1 MKHWWQSRTVWISA
15 VEVLGGIIGL
25 VFDGL
30 ESGLG
35 WLAIGAG
42 IVMLILRKITS
53 ESIGK

>member
-30 ESGLG
+30 ESGLS